1 MTQLEISVHFRIEL
15 ISVQYS
21 YISISLLIPHTWRK
35 SLKPNTLW
43 IVNQNTFISM
53 HHTHLNFWWSVIWL
67 NLYANRE
74 GFLFSWL
81 REFAG
86 AIISCAN
93 VESTLLIVLCI
104 ARLYVYL
111 HRQFIFVFTYL
122 CDCDDERIVD
132 DFLTEKDCI
141 DFVQWNCWWET
152 TRVKQ
157 RNGAT

>member
-111 HRQFIFVFTYL
+111 HRQFIFVFTYICVTVMTNVSL
-122 CDCDDERIVD
+122 MIFWRKKIVSILYNEIVDERP
-132 DFLTEKDCI
+132 L
-141 DFVQWNCWWET
+141 
-152 TRVKQ
+152 
-157 RNGAT
+157 G